1 MGFLALVGYLGI
13 GVGPGVA
20 VLLQLRR
27 RPVLVLLALG
37 SCFVWLTALL
47 AWSALWRP
55 FTPLP
60 AGGAAGATAL
70 VASVGAEEALRPVLW
85 RAAYKRVER
94 AVGRAAGVGRLR
106 AVDKAGMAVAV
117 GLGQGFAHSIL
128 FFLSTVSLSAGSA
141 VYYAPRCPQMN
152 LFLVSALSSLAF
164 LLLHTFGTYVSFTGF
179 DMHAGSVGGR
189 DQLLCKA
196 WTPALHLAMALTT
209 LLNLVDGGCRATVWL
224 LLLGAAATLALAGQ
238 ISFGFGPG

>member
-1 MGFLALVGYLGI
+1 MAD
-13 GVGPGVA
+13 PN
-20 VLLQLRR
+20 QLR
-27 RPVLVLLALG
+27 LLA
-37 SCFVWLTALL
+37 ANQLL
-47 AWSALWRP
+47 P
-55 FTPLP
+55 PTP
-60 AGGAAGATAL
+60 
-70 VASVGAEEALRPVLW
+70 SPV
-85 RAAYKRVER
+85 
-94 AVGRAAGVGRLR
+94 
-106 AVDKAGMAVAV
+106 
-117 GLGQGFAHSIL
+117 
-128 FFLSTVSLSAGSA
+128 
-141 VYYAPRCPQMN
+141 P
-152 LFLVSALSSLAF
+152 LAF